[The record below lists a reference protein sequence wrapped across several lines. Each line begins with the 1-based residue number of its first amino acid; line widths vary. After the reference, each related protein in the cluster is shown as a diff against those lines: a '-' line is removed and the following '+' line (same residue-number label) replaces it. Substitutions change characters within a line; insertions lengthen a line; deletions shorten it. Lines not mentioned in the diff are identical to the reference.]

1 MKGTKKMKISL
12 KASLII
18 CFLVLAQA
26 FAAYK
31 INENKNTKQQTQ
43 HDTKIVSMFHFYL
56 KGLKK

>member
-1 MKGTKKMKISL
+1 MKGTRKMKISL

-43 HDTKIVSMFHFYL
+43 QDTKIVSMFHFYL

>member
-1 MKGTKKMKISL
+1 MKGTRKMKISL

-18 CFLVLAQA
+18 CFLVLVQA

-31 INENKNTKQQTQ
+31 INENKNTKQQ
-43 HDTKIVSMFHFYL
+43 DTKIVSMFHFYL

>member
-1 MKGTKKMKISL
+1 MKISL

-18 CFLVLAQA
+18 CFLVLVQA

-31 INENKNTKQQTQ
+31 INENKNTKQQ
-43 HDTKIVSMFHFYL
+43 DTKIVSMLHFYF